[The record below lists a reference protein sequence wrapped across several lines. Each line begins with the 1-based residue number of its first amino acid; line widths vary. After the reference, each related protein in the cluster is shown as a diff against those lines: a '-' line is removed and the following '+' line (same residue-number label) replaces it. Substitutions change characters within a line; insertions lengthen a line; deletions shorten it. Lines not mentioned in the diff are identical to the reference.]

1 MKILHIVP
9 SYKPA
14 YIYGGPIESVSKLCQ
29 GLAKAGNVVDVYTT
43 TANGKVELE
52 VEPAKVIDVD
62 GVNVTY
68 FKRETKDHTHISLG
82 LWVHLWKN
90 VKSYDIVNIQSWWSF
105 LVIVAACICHVRG
118 AKVVVSPRG
127 MLSPYIFKSGH
138 VKKKKLIHD
147 FVGRWAL
154 RKSWFHA
161 TAEAEVIE
169 CKKVIPGW
177 KGFMIANNVT
187 LPEVPVIK
195 KENEVFTMIFMSR
208 LHHKKGIEILLHA
221 LTDVNF
227 PVLLQIAGSGDKDYV
242 KKLKRLVRDLKI
254 ENKVEWLGWVN
265 RETKFDILMN
275 ADLFVLT
282 SMNENFANVVVESL
296 HMGTPVL
303 LSQEV
308 ALSAFVADHQLGW
321 VSSLSTK
328 DVTAKIAMAKND
340 VEKRKWIE
348 DSGRRIIEENFS
360 EKVLI
365 AQYMEHY
372 QEVINDT
379 NL

>member
-29 GLAKAGNVVDVYTT
+29 GLAKAGNTVDVYTT

-52 VEPAKVIDVD
+52 VEPGKVIDVD

-118 AKVVVSPRG
+118 AKVIVSPRG
-127 MLSPYIFKSGH
+127 MLSPYIFNSGH

-177 KGFMIANNVT
+177 RGFMIANNVT
-187 LPEVPVIK
+187 LPDVPVIK
-195 KENEVFTMIFMSR
+195 KENDVFTMIFMSR

-221 LTDVNF
+221 LRDVNF

-328 DVTAKIAMAKND
+328 DVTAKIDMAKND

-379 NL
+379 NI